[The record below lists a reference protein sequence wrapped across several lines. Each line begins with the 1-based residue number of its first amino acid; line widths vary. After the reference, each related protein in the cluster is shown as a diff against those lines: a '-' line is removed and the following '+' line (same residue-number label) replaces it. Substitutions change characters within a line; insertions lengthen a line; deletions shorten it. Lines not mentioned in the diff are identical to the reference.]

1 MSARERILT
10 IRNKYI
16 DKYAP
21 FLQDLKE
28 AIAGTDQDFTEGRLG
43 RAIFLLSVPM
53 VLEMVMESMF
63 AVADIFFVS
72 KLGADAIATVGITE
86 SMITIVYAVGFG
98 LAMSTSSLV
107 SRRIGEKNPAG
118 AAVAAVQAIYTGIG
132 VSLLIAVPGI
142 LWADDL
148 LRLMG
153 ANRNIVNGMSG
164 YTRLMLGGNVVIM
177 LLFIINAVFR
187 SAGDAAVAMRI
198 LWFANLINITLDPI
212 LIFGLGPVPAF
223 GVTGAAIATTTGR
236 GLAVCYQLYLLFYG
250 HKRIR
255 ITVKDL
261 GIKPKVMWKLVKI
274 SFGGIAQNIIA
285 TSSWIGLVRIISMFG
300 STVVAGYTIAIRI
313 IIFALLPSWGLSNAA
328 STLVGQ
334 NLGAKK
340 PERAERAVWFAA
352 RVNMIMLAVMGVVL
366 MVFSGFFI
374 RLFISDG
381 PVVEVGIFGLR
392 IISAGFVAYGAGMVL
407 VNAFNG
413 AGDTMTP
420 TRINV
425 FCFWL
430 FEIPLAWALAVWA
443 GMEQTGVF
451 TAIVIAETAMTI
463 VAWRLFRKGSW
474 KLKQV

>member
-1 MSARERILT
+1 MSARERILA
-10 IRNKYI
+10 IRNRYLI
-16 DKYAP
+16 TASP
-21 FLQDLKE
+21 LWRDLKE
-28 AIAGTDQDFTEGRLG
+28 AIAGTDQDFTEGRLS